1 MKGTVVHHEHR
12 TGFIIIRDEI
22 GEFAI
27 AQLAEK
33 YDVERGDIL
42 QGNLHSSG
50 SETVLNETQNESMDV
65 LVKGFGLTEQD
76 AINMML
82 NPQ

>member
-12 TGFIIIRDEI
+12 TGFIIIRDEV

-27 AQLAEK
+27 AQLSEK
-33 YDVERGDIL
+33 YDVERGDIVS
-42 QGNLHSSG
+42 GNLNSNG
-50 SETVLNETQNESMDV
+50 RETFLNQTQNESMTV

-76 AINMML
+76 AITMML